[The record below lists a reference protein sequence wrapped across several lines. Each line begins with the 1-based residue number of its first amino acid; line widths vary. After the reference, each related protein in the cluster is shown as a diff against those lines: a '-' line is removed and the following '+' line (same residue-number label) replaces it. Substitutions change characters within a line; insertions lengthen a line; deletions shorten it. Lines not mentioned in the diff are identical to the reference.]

1 MNEFYFLVSWIADDG
16 RRDGRHQRCRRAQCG
31 GVTTLTLTISNPPTQ
46 AQLQAVVAKLN
57 ELITALHH

>member
-1 MNEFYFLVSWIADDG
+1 MDGVTDAINDAAAHNAD
-16 RRDGRHQRCRRAQCG
+16 